1 METISTY
8 NQNVRYHLAK
18 EQLDQLFLRWISQ
31 ENIHLFV
38 NKLIDEV
45 KDPTANILSPPTPI
59 FINKIATPLS
69 PSTKTTSGGIMG
81 TAFGNTPPRS
91 PSGNDK
97 YKTLINPVFEPISNK
112 EEEKDLAARTLTGN
126 ELVKAMKK
134 KEKIP
139 QFYFEGGKPLPSEVV
154 EANDAAISAAFSDKR
169 EITVEDFTPICEQ
182 VFKFPK
188 FLNSLLFIKLDSNK
202 TGKLTREQLEEIWRD
217 DYEKLEVSRRLFN
230 VIKKPSDDYLHTDD
244 FKPILRVLLD
254 SHPGLEF
261 LQATPEFQDRYA
273 DTVVMRI
280 FYAIDTNDDGRI
292 SYRDLK

>member
-1 METISTY
+1 METISSY

-38 NKLIDEV
+38 NKLVDEV

-112 EEEKDLAARTLTGN
+112 EEEKDLASRTLTKS
-126 ELVKAMKK
+126 ELTKAIKK

-139 QFYFEGGKPLPSEVV
+139 QFYFEGGKPLPSEVTV
-154 EANDAAISAAFSDKR
+154 ANESVIDSVFKDKR
-169 EITVEDFTPICEQ
+169 EITAEDFVPIWEH

-188 FLNSLLFIKLDSNK
+188 FLNLFLFNKLDSDK
-202 TGKLTREQLEEIWRD
+202 SGSLTREKFNAKWTESF
-217 DYEKLEVSRRLFN
+217 EKLEVSKRLFN
-230 VIKKPSDDYLHTDD
+230 IFKGSADEFLRNED

-273 DTVVMRI
+273 DTVIMRI
-280 FYAIDTNDDGRI
+280 FYNIDTNDDGRI
-292 SYRDLK
+292 SYRDFK

>member
-1 METISTY
+1 METLPSY

-31 ENIHLFV
+31 ENIHSFV

-69 PSTKTTSGGIMG
+69 PSTKTASGGIMG

-97 YKTLINPVFEPISNK
+97 YKTLINPVFEPIANK
-112 EEEKDLAARTLTGN
+112 EEEKDLAARTLTRSD
-126 ELVKAMKK
+126 LTKAMKK

-154 EANDAAISAAFSDKR
+154 VANESVIDSVFKDKR
-169 EITVEDFTPICEQ
+169 EIVVEDFVPICEQ

-188 FLNSLLFIKLDSNK
+188 FLNLLVFNKLDTDKS
-202 TGKLTREQLEEIWRD
+202 GKLTREKFEEKWTE
-217 DYEKLEVSRRLFN
+217 DYEKLDVSRRLFN
-230 VIKKPSDDYLHTDD
+230 VIKNSSDDYLHNDD

>member
-1 METISTY
+1 
-8 NQNVRYHLAK
+8 
-18 EQLDQLFLRWISQ
+18 
-31 ENIHLFV
+31 
-38 NKLIDEV
+38 
-45 KDPTANILSPPTPI
+45 
-59 FINKIATPLS
+59 
-69 PSTKTTSGGIMG
+69 MG

-112 EEEKDLAARTLTGN
+112 EEEKDLASRTLTRSD
-126 ELVKAMKK
+126 LTKAMKK

-154 EANDAAISAAFSDKR
+154 EANNNAIAAVFKDKR
-169 EITVEDFTPICEQ
+169 DITVEDFTPICEQ

-188 FLNSLLFIKLDSNK
+188 FLNSLLFSKLDTNK
-202 TGKLTREQLEEIWRD
+202 SGKMTKEELESKWKE
-217 DYEKLEVSRRLFN
+217 DYEKLDVAKRLFN
-230 VIKKPSDDYLHTDD
+230 VIKNTSDDYLLTED
-244 FKPILRVLLD
+244 FKPIMRVLLD
-254 SHPGLEF
+254 THPGLEF

-280 FYAIDTNDDGRI
+280 FFAIDTNDDGRI

>member
-1 METISTY
+1 METISAY

-18 EQLDQLFLRWISQ
+18 KQLDHLFLRWISQ
-31 ENIHLFV
+31 ENVHSFV

-69 PSTKTTSGGIMG
+69 PSAKTTSGGIMG

-112 EEEKDLAARTLTGN
+112 EEEKDLAARTLTRSD
-126 ELVKAMKK
+126 LTKALKK

-139 QFYFEGGKPLPSEVV
+139 QFYFEGGKPLPSDIA
-154 EANDAAISAAFSDKR
+154 EANDAAISAAFRDKH
-169 EITVEDFTPICEQ
+169 EITVEDFTPIWEQ

-188 FLNSLLFIKLDSNK
+188 FLNSLLFSKLDSNK
-202 TGKLTREQLEEIWRD
+202 TGKLTREEFEAKWKE
-217 DYEKLEVSRRLFN
+217 DYERLEVSRRLFN
-230 VIKKPSDDYLHTDD
+230 VVRNSSDDYLLTED